1 MTTELSALT
10 PVHRFEIPLLREWAF
25 YTGSLGLGVVVARA
39 LVSRLSIE
47 VFFDIG
53 VMALT
58 TGLLEWWRPR
68 GAVII
73 TRETISAPSGWSGQ
87 TTLRLSEIDRKS
99 TSHVSMWQKLN
110 GYRVIRGLDGRRVT
124 LNVLMLGRE
133 TVARIL
139 ASVAA

>member
-1 MTTELSALT
+1 
-10 PVHRFEIPLLREWAF
+10 
-25 YTGSLGLGVVVARA
+25 
-39 LVSRLSIE
+39 VSRLSIE